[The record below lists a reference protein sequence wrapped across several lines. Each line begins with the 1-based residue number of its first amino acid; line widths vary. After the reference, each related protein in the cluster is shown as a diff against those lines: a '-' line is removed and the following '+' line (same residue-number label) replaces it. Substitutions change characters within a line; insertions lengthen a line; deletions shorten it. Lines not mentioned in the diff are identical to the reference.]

1 MIYKIRLDGRVRSA
15 TKTRQ
20 QRAVGARRA
29 VPLPKDLLYAFD
41 TESGPRRRI
50 GAKDFSPLRNSQ
62 PLRTR
67 SSGLQRHLIGWVSF
81 VS

>member
-20 QRAVGARRA
+20 QRAV
-29 VPLPKDLLYAFD
+29 PLPKDLLYAID

-67 SSGLQRHLIGWVSF
+67 SSGLQRAI
-81 VS
+81 